1 MMFDADQFEVH
12 HPGLESSFVFSRS
25 GGLDT
30 IADTI
35 RQFGLAAYE
44 TPTTDIIMALARS
57 ESGLVL
63 DVGANTGLFSLI
75 AAAAN
80 PILRVCAFEPLASV
94 RALLEANVAFNPSL
108 APRIA
113 IEPFGLS
120 NATGTFS
127 FFETIN
133 DQGLITTSSTLEL
146 DHAQGIGSYTEHTI
160 QTKTLD
166 EWAHTLGASAV
177 SLVKIDVEGHEH
189 AVIDGGR
196 RFLGA
201 YRPFLTLEVLGPAE
215 TASLNRLLVEAG
227 YLAFAMAPGVLRQCE
242 TIRFHPD
249 AWNHLL
255 CPGEKASRVFSLC
268 RQVGLRIELV

>member
-1 MMFDADQFEVH
+1 MMFNADQFEVH
-12 HPGLESSFVFSRS
+12 HPGLESSFTFSS
-25 GGLDT
+25 GGGLDT
-30 IADTI
+30 IAQTI

-44 TPTTDIIMALARS
+44 NPTTDIIMALARS
-57 ESGLVL
+57 ASGLVL

-80 PILRVCAFEPLASV
+80 PLLGVCAFEPLDSV
-94 RALLEANVAFNPSL
+94 RALLEANLALNPGL
-108 APRIA
+108 ASRIA
-113 IEPFGLS
+113 IEPYGLS
-120 NATGTFS
+120 SATGTFS

-146 DHAQGIGSYTEHTI
+146 DHAQRVGSYTEHTI
-160 QTKTLD
+160 ATKTLD
-166 EWAHTLGASAV
+166 TWAETLGPSAV

-201 YRPFLTLEVLGPAE
+201 HRPFLTLEVLKPAE
-215 TASLNRLLVEAG
+215 TGSLNRLLVESA

-255 CPGEKASRVFSLC
+255 CPGEKASRVLSLC
-268 RQVGLRIELV
+268 RQLGLRIELV